1 MFKVF
6 FTPKVHFEL
15 TFYLSFIFKEI
26 FRLRSALLFWSS
38 SYDEVVL
45 VLCRHIHWY
54 QLHNNKSFMK
64 GLKVGAELGSALF
77 QLVSFILT
85 FSVHPTDQERKNSWP
100 EKDKTKLPFVQT
112 FCI

>member
-1 MFKVF
+1 MVNIDYLNLKVQMDLGSD
-6 FTPKVHFEL
+6 VSN
-15 TFYLSFIFKEI
+15 Y
-26 FRLRSALLFWSS
+26 
-38 SYDEVVL
+38 
-45 VLCRHIHWY
+45 WY

-85 FSVHPTDQERKNSWP
+85 FSVHPTDQERKNSGP